1 MYECACAIAH
11 RYTPTRRPE
20 EAVKRPLLLLSTFS
34 FEARSLSLSGVHIFP
49 ARLKSSEPQISFCF
63 DFPQNCGYVCV
74 WTPVLLRIGVCSELE
89 LHLFVDPWLLV
100 PWMLE
105 SELFTLQQLHL
116 TAMPSLQPLWLTLI
130 SAFFFHSVNH
140 NSQFFDKTTPPWN
153 SPVNCREGVCW
164 AVQRQSRDPYK
175 EGNDPG
181 LTLFLKSLN
190 STRQFQKLCHFL
202 FWVEVPRVPDF
213 PDFLHRTCFT

>member
-1 MYECACAIAH
+1 MYECVSAIAH

-74 WTPVLLRIGVCSELE
+74 WTPVLLRTGVCSELE

-130 SAFFFHSVNH
+130 SAFFFILWITIP
-140 NSQFFDKTTPPWN
+140 NSLTKQLLLEIRQLIAGK
-153 SPVNCREGVCW
+153 VCVGQCRGKV
-164 AVQRQSRDPYK
+164 
-175 EGNDPG
+175 GI
-181 LTLFLKSLN
+181 LT
-190 STRQFQKLCHFL
+190 R
-202 FWVEVPRVPDF
+202 RAMIPDW
-213 PDFLHRTCFT
+213 HCFSNL